1 MSYRSVI
8 EHALRVYYAEAADP
22 NAIARELLAKY
33 DADRPGPEAYPGELD
48 MLRGL
53 LTTLHIVAE
62 HGDLDDVRKLLT
74 EHHSDDQAARAE
86 WEKAS
91 ATAPTTTAAGPTGR
105 VGQLLDAIRTARGE
119 WPVHRAIAFYR
130 DNVPALRSM
139 PHRHLRTVARG
150 DLRDLTAWGHLQR
163 HDDPENAR
171 RFYTLKT
178 RKDGAR

>member
-8 EHALRVYYAEAADP
+8 EHALRVYYADAAEP

-33 DADRPGPEAYPGELD
+33 DTERPGREAYPGELD

-53 LTTLHIVAE
+53 IATMHAVAE
-62 HGDLDDVRKLLT
+62 HGDLGDVRKLLA
-74 EHHSDDQAARAE
+74 EHQADDQAARAE
-86 WEKAS
+86 RPKHSSTPA
-91 ATAPTTTAAGPTGR
+91 ARPPAGPTGR
-105 VGQLLDAIRTARGE
+105 VAQLLDAIRTARGE
-119 WPVHRAIAFYR
+119 WPVHRAVAFYR
-130 DNVPALRSM
+130 ENVPALRSM

-163 HDDPENAR
+163 HEGDGTR

-178 RKDGAR
+178 RKDDA

>member
-8 EHALRVYYAEAADP
+8 EHALRVYYAEAAEP
-22 NAIARELLAKY
+22 TAIARELLTRY
-33 DADRPGPEAYPGELD
+33 DAERGPEAYPGELD

-53 LTTLHIVAE
+53 IATMHAVAE
-62 HGDLDDVRKLLT
+62 YGDLGDVRKLLA
-74 EHHSDDQAARAE
+74 EHQADDQAALAACG
-86 WEKAS
+86 KARDITP
-91 ATAPTTTAAGPTGR
+91 AGTAVGPTGR

-119 WPVHRAIAFYR
+119 WPVHRAVAFYR
-130 DNVPALRSM
+130 ENVPALRSM

-150 DLRDLTAWGHLQR
+150 DLRDLTAWGHLDR

-178 RKDGAR
+178 RKDGA